1 MHALWRTGV
10 VAGATA
16 LVIAATLG
24 PPALAQGDCA
34 NADLRPG
41 PGDAAAFEH
50 SVVCLVN
57 AEREEA
63 GRPRLQQDWRLAR
76 AAELHATDMV
86 VREYFSHFSPGGSDV
101 VERLRR
107 VGYLP
112 QRRFWIAGEVL
123 SWGILW
129 RSTPKAAVDAWL
141 DSLPHRRAMLE
152 PGFREIGA
160 GAKLGNPVRHDYD
173 GVTVAVELGRVG

>member
-57 AEREEA
+57 AEREES

-112 QRRFWIAGEVL
+112 QRRFWMAGEVFGSRASHPAACPITCPAL
-123 SWGILW
+123 HKEQTQHHTNRRDAFA
-129 RSTPKAAVDAWL
+129 RS
-141 DSLPHRRAMLE
+141 SN
-152 PGFREIGA
+152 G
-160 GAKLGNPVRHDYD
+160 
-173 GVTVAVELGRVG
+173 